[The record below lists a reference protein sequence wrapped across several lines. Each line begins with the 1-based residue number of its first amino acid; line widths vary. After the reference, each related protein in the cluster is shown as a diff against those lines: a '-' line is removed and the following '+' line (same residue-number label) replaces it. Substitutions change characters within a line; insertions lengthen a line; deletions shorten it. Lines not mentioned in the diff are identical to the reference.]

1 MKKAIK
7 QGLVILSLIVFYNLI
22 FFQVDETE
30 RAVILQLGNPVWETD
45 KAGLYIKLPW
55 PIQSVVILDKR
66 LIKYDASPR
75 EIITS
80 DKKIMVIDTFA
91 YFRIENGIRYLQRTQ
106 TIANAQARMDD
117 VAYSEIRNDLGA
129 RSFEE
134 ILITYRNTIMDKVT
148 VKTSKQI
155 SEYGLETRLVRMNR
169 ADLPLGNKKSVYK
182 RMAAERNRQSMKYRS
197 EGDEE
202 ARKIR
207 AETDKEVQI
216 ILAEA
221 GRTAQENKGNADGEA
236 ARIYNEVYNKD
247 PEFFKI
253 YRGLESAKITLGS
266 GGEISYIFNGNE
278 PHIREFFG
286 KK

>member
-1 MKKAIK
+1 MIKAIK
-7 QGLVILSLIVFYNLI
+7 QGAVILLLIIFYNFI

-30 RAVILQLGNPVWETD
+30 RAVVLQLGNPVWETD

-55 PIQSVVILDKR
+55 PIQSVAILDKR
-66 LIKYDASPR
+66 LLKYDANPR
-75 EIITS
+75 EVITA
-80 DKKIMVIDTFA
+80 DKKTMIIDTFA

-117 VAYSEIRNDLGA
+117 VVYSEIRNDLGA
-129 RSFEE
+129 RTFEE
-134 ILITYRNTIMDKVT
+134 ILIKYRNTIMDNVT
-148 VKTSKQI
+148 SKTSKQL

-169 ADLPLGNKKSVYK
+169 ADLPLENKQSVYQ
-182 RMAAERNRQSMKYRS
+182 RMAAERKRQSMKYRS
-197 EGDEE
+197 EGEEE

-221 GRTAQENKGNADGEA
+221 GKTAQENKGNADGEA
-236 ARIYNEVYNKD
+236 ARIYNEAYNQD

-266 GGEISYIFNGNE
+266 GGDIKYIFNGNE
-278 PHIREFFG
+278 PHIKEFFN